1 MPLTKIQKQKILEDL
16 KEKVGKQKAIAF
28 VNVSGLKVQDLTK
41 LRREMKKKNCELK
54 VAKKTLIGLALKENK
69 IEVDLK
75 KMQGEIALGFG
86 YKDEISPFK
95 TLYDFAKNHEQ
106 LGILG
111 GVIGEEYFGKEKVVE
126 LAQIPPREELLA
138 KMVGSLFAPMS
149 GFVNVLQ
156 ENIKG
161 LLRILATAKT

>member
-1 MPLTKIQKQKILEDL
+1 MPLTKIQKQKILDNL
-16 KEKVGKQKAIAF
+16 KEKIGKQKAIAF
-28 VNVSGLKVQDLTK
+28 ANVSGLKVQDLTK
-41 LRREMKKKNCELK
+41 LRREMEKKNCELK

-86 YKDEISPFK
+86 YKDEIAPFK

-111 GVIGEEYFGKEKVVE
+111 GVIGEEYLEKEKAVE
-126 LAQIPPREELLA
+126 LAKIPAREELLA
-138 KMVGSLFAPMS
+138 KMVGSLSAPMS

-156 ENIKG
+156 GNIKG